1 LPLLFGR
8 RTQEAVEPETASE
21 RTGTQKQVPAGTACV
36 GLARALGRVLR
47 EPKPE
52 ILNLGPLCGE
62 SVVYLAGRGA
72 RVTVEDFEP
81 PSPIPPRQPGEIP
94 VVPAPVV
101 LDHSD
106 GKFHLILAWELLDF
120 VPPERLLEFGRE
132 LRRVTRDGGWLL
144 LLSQAAMPSPREEPL
159 SRYRLLA
166 DDLLVRETCE
176 QLPRR
181 RWVHPTREIERA
193 LAGFSIQGIHLQRN
207 QMREI
212 VAFKAGV
219 GA

>member
-1 LPLLFGR
+1 VLFGR
-8 RTQEAVEPETASE
+8 RTQEPADAPRSSERVEPKPQIS
-21 RTGTQKQVPAGTACV
+21 TGTPCAS
-36 GLARALGRVLR
+36 LARALTRVLR

-72 RVTVEDFEP
+72 RVTVEDFDL
-81 PSPIPPRQPGEIP
+81 PSPLPPRQPGEAAIERTP
-94 VVPAPVV
+94 VALEHP
-101 LDHSD
+101 D
-106 GKFHLILAWELLDF
+106 GKFHLVLTWELTDF
-120 VPPERLLEFGRE
+120 VPPDRLAEYGSE
-132 LRRVTRDGGWLL
+132 LRRVTRDGGWVF
-144 LLSQAAMPSPREEPL
+144 LLSQAAQPSPREEAL

-166 DDLLVRETCE
+166 DDLLVREVCD
-176 QLPRR
+176 LSPRR
-181 RWVHPTREIERA
+181 RFVHPTREIERA

-212 VAFKAGV
+212 IAFKAGV